1 MNSNEYTLNRRVH
14 HTHITQVPHTFAL
27 YEAGYGVIN
36 EHQVAMGESTCASRF
51 WAAPTTAG
59 GSAMVE
65 VRELSHI
72 ALERATSAR
81 EAIRIMGEIAEK
93 YGFYSADWSGG
104 DMSKGEGGE
113 GLTVIDPKEAWVFH
127 ITSDDTGKSA
137 VWVAQRVPDN
147 HVSVSSRLLLLLVLW
162 DKLCND
168 YFSLADSL

>member
-1 MNSNEYTLNRRVH
+1 
-14 HTHITQVPHTFAL
+14 
-27 YEAGYGVIN
+27 
-36 EHQVAMGESTCASRF
+36 
-51 WAAPTTAG
+51 
-59 GSAMVE
+59 MVE

-72 ALERATSAR
+72 ALERATTAR

-147 HVSVSSRLLLLLVLW
+147 HVSVIFRLLLLLLERE
-162 DKLCND
+162 
-168 YFSLADSL
+168 